1 MKLIEDIKKAEEK
14 GEILKK
20 NAEIEGQQLI
30 EKAREEGEK
39 EIAALD
45 SDKERLMEKEL
56 VKAQEKIL
64 VEIEKM
70 AAQHAENLKKIDDL
84 YKKNRKKAVNEIQ
97 DLILKWPS
105 SQ

>member
-14 GEILKK
+14 GENLKK

-30 EKAREEGEK
+30 EKARSKGDK

-45 SDKERLMEKEL
+45 SDKEKLLEKDMA
-56 VKAQEKIL
+56 KAQKKIAA
-64 VEIEKM
+64 EINKM
-70 AAQHAENLKKIDDL
+70 DAQHAETLKKINTL
-84 YKKNRKKAVNEIQ
+84 YEKNEKKAIDKIQ

>member
-30 EKAREEGEK
+30 EKAREKGEK
-39 EIAALD
+39 ELTTLD

-56 VKAQEKIL
+56 VKAQKKIAA
-64 VEIEKM
+64 EIEKM
-70 AAQHAENLKKIDDL
+70 ATQHTKNLKKIDDL
-84 YKKNRKKAVNEIQ
+84 YEKNQKKAVNEIQ

-105 SQ
+105 SR

>member
-14 GEILKK
+14 GENLKK

-30 EKAREEGEK
+30 DKARKKGEK

-45 SDKERLMEKEL
+45 SDKEKLLEKKMA
-56 VKAQEKIL
+56 KAQEKIAA
-64 VEIEKM
+64 ETKKM
-70 AAQHAENLKKIDDL
+70 DAQHAETLKKINAL
-84 YKKNRKKAVNEIQ
+84 YEKNEKKAIDKIQ

>member
-30 EKAREEGEK
+30 EKAREKGEK
-39 EIAALD
+39 ELAALD

-56 VKAQEKIL
+56 VKAQKKI
-64 VEIEKM
+64 VAEIEKM
-70 AAQHAENLKKIDDL
+70 ATQHAENLKKIDDL
-84 YKKNRKKAVNEIQ
+84 YEKNKKKAVNEIQ

>member
-30 EKAREEGEK
+30 EEAREKGEK
-39 EIAALD
+39 ELAALD

-56 VKAQEKIL
+56 VKAQKKI
-64 VEIEKM
+64 VAEIEKM
-70 AAQHAENLKKIDDL
+70 ATQHAENLKKIDDL
-84 YKKNRKKAVNEIQ
+84 YEKNKKKAVNEIQ

-105 SQ
+105 SR